1 MQCGVFAEF
10 QVCCPGISVL
20 LIVRGLTMM
29 VNEQKCRQ
37 RKKEIKM
44 GHMSVDDDDDDVSV
58 DLGGSDIKNTANEK
72 NIK

>member
-1 MQCGVFAEF
+1 
-10 QVCCPGISVL
+10 
-20 LIVRGLTMM
+20 MM

-44 GHMSVDDDDDDVSV
+44 GHMSVDDDDDVSV
-58 DLGGSDIKNTANEK
+58 DLGGSDIENTANEK